1 MSLLKGE
8 CNRCGLCCWV
18 QGEFKCENL
27 VVMKPGPQPGATFCK
42 VYETRTN
49 GMPIKLIRKKDGAT
63 IHGTCLRDTIHEDI
77 LILPYIG
84 KGCSL
89 EVEKNG

>member
-1 MSLLKGE
+1 
-8 CNRCGLCCWV
+8 
-18 QGEFKCENL
+18 
-27 VVMKPGPQPGATFCK
+27 
-42 VYETRTN
+42 
-49 GMPIKLIRKKDGAT
+49 MPIKLIRKKDGAT